1 MNHGA
6 KIDNTVEE
14 FFENING
21 KNNALLAAFTLYRYK
36 CELKMIEEVIEANK
50 PVPTRNENK
59 VKQVTIENTVNAYR
73 RQKTQKFSEKKATC
87 QDNIAAFRE
96 ECKNDGVKLSDVS
109 AEDLKEMTAKIF
121 KDDKYGLQKICF
133 AMILYLQNDSEID
146 FIYGEETL
154 KDVSAILFE
163 DEDRIKCI
171 RDKFFENF
179 KEISNG
185 SFWERNKKLLI
196 GIGVSM
202 LLAVIFGST
211 LFGSALFG
219 GAALL
224 GLGGLGVSELIKS
237 SKVKEAF
244 RQLKPDDIAALFAMK
259 ATLIDYGMPAM
270 TDDVLK
276 KELDECLVGLN
287 DLRAD
292 LEYMLIVEKNDTD
305 DSKKKIQVCNRFIDR
320 LALIAGA

>member
-1 MNHGA
+1 MKNSA
-6 KIDNTVEE
+6 KIDKTVGKY
-14 FFENING
+14 FEDINS
-21 KNNALLAAFTLYRYK
+21 KNSELLAAFTLYRYN
-36 CELKMIEEVIEANK
+36 CELKMIEEGIEANK
-50 PVPTRNENK
+50 QIPTRNESK
-59 VKQVTIENTVNAYR
+59 VKQVTIDNTVNAFR
-73 RQKTQKFSEKKATC
+73 RWKTQKFSDKKKIC
-87 QDNIAAFRE
+87 QDNIEDFQE
-96 ECKNDGVKLSDVS
+96 KCKKDGIKLHDVS
-109 AEDLKEMTAKIF
+109 AESLKKMTESMF
-121 KDDKYGLQKICF
+121 KNDQFGLQKICF
-133 AMILYLQNDSEID
+133 AMIVYLQNSEND
-146 FIYGEETL
+146 FIYGDETL
-154 KDVSAILFE
+154 KDVSAILFD
-163 DEDRIKCI
+163 DENRIKSI
-171 RDKFFENF
+171 SDKFFENF

-202 LLAVIFGST
+202 LIAVIFGSVV
-211 LFGSALFG
+211 FS

-224 GLGGLGVSELIKS
+224 GIGGLGISELIKS
-237 SKVKEAF
+237 GKVKEAF

-270 TDDVLK
+270 GEERFK

-305 DSKKKIQVCNRFIDR
+305 NSKKKIQVCNRFVDR